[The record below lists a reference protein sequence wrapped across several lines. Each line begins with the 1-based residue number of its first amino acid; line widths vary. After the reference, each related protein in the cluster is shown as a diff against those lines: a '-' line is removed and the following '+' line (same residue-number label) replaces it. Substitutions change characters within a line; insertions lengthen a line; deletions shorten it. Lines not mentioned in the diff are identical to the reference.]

1 MLSSPLQSP
10 VSALQDK
17 LSCLG
22 GHLWLHS
29 IIAALAD
36 GEGTSFKKLSG
47 GLPPAVPLWSLK
59 LASAIHESCLGQA
72 CLHLA
77 ALQASS
83 GAGHRICVYLYWKS
97 FKCASRRAGVGSMT
111 LK

>member
-1 MLSSPLQSP
+1 MLSPPLQSS
-10 VSALQDK
+10 VCALQDK

-36 GEGTSFKKLSG
+36 GASFKKLSG

-59 LASAIHESCLGQA
+59 LASAYRESCLGQA

-77 ALQASS
+77 AAQAKS
-83 GAGHRICVYLYWKS
+83 GACPS
-97 FKCASRRAGVGSMT
+97 PCACLDRQRHSSCERMS
-111 LK
+111 

>member
-1 MLSSPLQSP
+1 MICLFPL
-10 VSALQDK
+10 K
-17 LSCLG
+17 
-22 GHLWLHS
+22 H
-29 IIAALAD
+29 AALPDEA
-36 GEGTSFKKLSG
+36 GAWLTVFVW
-47 GLPPAVPLWSLK
+47 PAEEVRKERKRSTK
-59 LASAIHESCLGQA
+59 NDAVVRLASAIHESCLGQA